1 MQRRQF
7 IKQAGLGLGALCLA
21 NCLPS
26 LAKPKRRPNIL
37 FIFADDQCH
46 EALSAFGSE
55 VQTPNLDR
63 LAQRGVSF
71 TNAYNQGAWN
81 GAVCIASRTMLNTGR
96 YLWHAE
102 KLDRNLAQEK
112 AAGRLW
118 SQRLQRFGYHTYFTG
133 KWHVKIDPPE
143 IFQTVKHVRPGM
155 PKDHYDWSYTE
166 GKPEPGYDRPVEGQ
180 EDIWSPSDPQWG
192 GFWEGGKH
200 WSEVL
205 GDDASGYLANAA
217 QEDKPFFM
225 YLAFNAPHDPR
236 QSPQAYVDRYP
247 TKDID
252 IPTNFQPLYPYRDKI
267 GCGYQLRDARLAPF
281 PRTEYAVKVHR
292 QEYYAII
299 SHMDDQIGRILDALE
314 QTGKADDTWIFFT
327 ADHGLAVGQHG
338 LFGKQN
344 MFEHSVKAPLIVN
357 GPGVAR
363 NHRIDTPVYIQ
374 DIMPTTLELA
384 GDSVPDHVQFKSL
397 LPLLKG
403 SKQQHYDAIYGAYL
417 DVQRMIRKGDY
428 KLILYPQVPV
438 TLLFNLKDDPDE
450 VNNLADQPLY
460 APVIAELKAQ
470 LQALQ
475 KETGDTLMLDV

>member
-7 IKQAGLGLGALCLA
+7 IKQAGMGLGALCLS
-21 NCLPS
+21 NILPCS
-26 LAKPKRRPNIL
+26 GKPKSRPNIL
-37 FIFADDQCH
+37 FLFADDQCH

-55 VQTPNLDR
+55 AQTPNLDR
-63 LAQRGVSF
+63 LAKRGVSF

-102 KLDRNLAQEK
+102 GLDQSLSREK
-112 AAGRLW
+112 EAGRIW
-118 SQRLQRFGYHTYFTG
+118 SQYLQQSGYHTYFTG
-133 KWHVKIDPPE
+133 KWHIKIDPPE

-155 PKDHYDWSYTE
+155 PKDHYDWTYSE
-166 GKPEPGYDRPVEGQ
+166 NIPEPGYDRPVEG
-180 EDIWSPSDPQWG
+180 EKDLWSPSDPKWG

-205 GDDASGYLANAA
+205 GNDSVEYLDKAS

-236 QSPQAYVDRYP
+236 QSPQEYVDRYP
-247 TKDID
+247 TDDID
-252 IPTNFQPLYPYRDKI
+252 IPESFQPLYPYRDKI

-281 PRTEYAVKVHR
+281 PRTKHAVKVHR

-299 SHMDDQIGRILDALE
+299 SHMDYQVGRILDALE
-314 QTGKADDTWIFFT
+314 KTGKADNTWIFFT

-357 GPGVAR
+357 GPSVPRGK
-363 NHRIDTPVYIQ
+363 RIETPVYIQ

-384 GDSVPDHVQFKSL
+384 GRRIPDHVQFKSL
-397 LPLLKG
+397 LPLIEG
-403 SKQQHYDAIYGAYL
+403 SHAEHYDAIYGAYL
-417 DVQRMIRKGDY
+417 DVQRMIRMGDF
-428 KLILYPQVPV
+428 KLIVYPNVPV
-438 TLLFNLKDDPDE
+438 TLLFNLKNDPDE
-450 VNNLADQPLY
+450 VNNLAEQEKY
-460 APVIAELKAQ
+460 APIIARLKAR
-470 LQALQ
+470 LKALQ
-475 KETGDTLMLDV
+475 TEVGDSLEL